1 MSNKEYKETKDSV
14 PKIEDTPVDII
25 SESTSPSGSACTCK
39 SDKRD
44 VSCLLHG
51 G

>member
-1 MSNKEYKETKDSV
+1 MSIKGNKENKVFV
-14 PKIEDTPVDII
+14 PKIEDSPVDI
-25 SESTSPSGSACTCK
+25 STSPSGSACICK
-39 SDKRD
+39 STKRD

>member
-1 MSNKEYKETKDSV
+1 MSNKENKENKDVV
-14 PKIEDTPVDII
+14 PKIEDSPVDII
-25 SESTSPSGSACTCK
+25 ETSPSGTACICK
-39 SDKRD
+39 DKRD